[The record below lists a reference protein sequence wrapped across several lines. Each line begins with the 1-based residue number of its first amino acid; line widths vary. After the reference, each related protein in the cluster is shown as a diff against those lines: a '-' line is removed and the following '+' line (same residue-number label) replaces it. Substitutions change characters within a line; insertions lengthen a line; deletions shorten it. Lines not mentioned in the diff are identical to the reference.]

1 VESASAFP
9 LLRHVR
15 GRGAC
20 AVAPDSPIGHRGVLL
35 GGGQQGDKDSVK
47 PALYDARN
55 VTLNQLKVFVLAV
68 RLGSLRAAANALGIS
83 EPAVSQAIGALR
95 ESLGDPL
102 IERAGGVLTLTP
114 AGQRVVGLA
123 SQMVNLAVATE
134 EAVRVGQGA
143 PDLLRVVASADVGD
157 AVAPA
162 LLEAFNRRTP
172 DVETTLAIA
181 GTREMGVLLTERLA
195 DVALGPALAGTQTS
209 GVVSEPLLRYR
220 LLLVTGTDHV
230 LQSNGGVSR
239 HALRNETWLVDP
251 SGTDPLSDTG
261 RLLADLGVAEDRV
274 RVFPTQAAA
283 WAAAATSGGVAPA
296 IEQLWKRDPHADA
309 RPLKVPG
316 MPVELLW
323 HINTLHGDRRSATA
337 SRLHRFLAT
346 PDATQAMFRADGGVP
361 ASQFRPPVYVS
372 IWS

>member
-1 VESASAFP
+1 
-9 LLRHVR
+9 LRL
-15 GRGAC
+15 
-20 AVAPDSPIGHRGVLL
+20 S
-35 GGGQQGDKDSVK
+35 
-47 PALYDARN
+47 
-55 VTLNQLKVFVLAV
+55 VTLNQLKVFVLVV

-143 PDLLRVVASADVGD
+143 PDLLRVVAAADVGD

-162 LLEAFNRRTP
+162 LLQAFHRRAP
-172 DVETTLAIA
+172 NIETTLGIA
-181 GTREMGVLLTERLA
+181 GTREMGVLLSERLA
-195 DVALGPALAGTQTS
+195 DVALGPALAGPNTP

-220 LLLVTGTDHV
+220 LLLVAG
-230 LQSNGGVSR
+230 NGHPMHSTVPSSD
-239 HALRNETWLVDP
+239 ALRNETWLVDP
-251 SGTDPLSDTG
+251 SGTDELSDVG
-261 RLLADLGVAEDRV
+261 RMLTRLGVAAERV
-274 RVFPTQAAA
+274 RVFPNQAAA
-283 WAAAATSGGVAPA
+283 WAAAASGGGVAPA
-296 IEQLWKRDPHADA
+296 VEQLWRRDPHAGA
-309 RPLKVPG
+309 HPLRVAGWPSDR
-316 MPVELLW
+316 LW
-323 HINTLHGDRRSATA
+323 HINTLIGDRRSATA
-337 SRLHRFLAT
+337 TRLHRFLAT

-361 ASQFRPPVYVS
+361 ATQFRPPVYVT